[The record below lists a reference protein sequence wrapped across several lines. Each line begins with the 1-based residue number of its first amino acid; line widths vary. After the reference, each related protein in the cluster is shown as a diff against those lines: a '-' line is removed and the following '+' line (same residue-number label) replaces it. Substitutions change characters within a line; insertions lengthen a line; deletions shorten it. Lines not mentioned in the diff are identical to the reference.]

1 MDFDY
6 LNDYHEKEMEQYNSF
21 IKSTPRDKLIKSE
34 YPPKKRFPKLHDF
47 FTYATTG
54 FNESIW
60 TQAPYT
66 GSLLVPLIPIRDP
79 QHFERIYNIS
89 TSQIPEI
96 VDFVKETGKIQFY
109 LEGSPRDYID
119 LDYLDPIFYDLKPPV
134 LYSFEPYLKDPVL
147 TRAKLEFQDLIRS
160 ANFNGYTKR
169 LFPGLDPVK
178 KKELLDHFLK
188 SFVRMRFYKFDTI
201 ADSFVDTI
209 SVNPEYAFSLLRLSN
224 QLLTEPLS
232 KPLRGNHNY
241 STNDINEFKQ
251 VIGGVNAKYLK
262 QFQYPC
268 EIGTFL
274 SNKKIHYADS
284 FSACKSMILHYDEK
298 ELKTVFDA
306 ISFGIQEKK
315 PNIVFDN
322 VKELNQLLDEIWSE
336 TDKIQRH
343 KKVIKGELSIVFG
356 LVGCGIGSEMGLL
369 ASLGLIA
376 VSSTTTFMDELT
388 DLISKQCLKAHL
400 STIYDFKGKSNS

>member
-134 LYSFEPYLKDPVL
+134 LYSFEPYLKDPVPSGK
-147 TRAKLEFQDLIRS
+147 AQM
-160 ANFNGYTKR
+160 N
-169 LFPGLDPVK
+169 
-178 KKELLDHFLK
+178 
-188 SFVRMRFYKFDTI
+188 I
-201 ADSFVDTI
+201 A
-209 SVNPEYAFSLLRLSN
+209 
-224 QLLTEPLS
+224 
-232 KPLRGNHNY
+232 
-241 STNDINEFKQ
+241 
-251 VIGGVNAKYLK
+251 
-262 QFQYPC
+262 
-268 EIGTFL
+268 
-274 SNKKIHYADS
+274 
-284 FSACKSMILHYDEK
+284 
-298 ELKTVFDA
+298 
-306 ISFGIQEKK
+306 QE
-315 PNIVFDN
+315 V
-322 VKELNQLLDEIWSE
+322 
-336 TDKIQRH
+336 
-343 KKVIKGELSIVFG
+343 
-356 LVGCGIGSEMGLL
+356 
-369 ASLGLIA
+369 
-376 VSSTTTFMDELT
+376 
-388 DLISKQCLKAHL
+388 
-400 STIYDFKGKSNS
+400 